1 MYEHLNT
8 LKAKYS
14 IVGNCDE
21 LNRALDTAL
30 KVAPVDLSVLVVG
43 ENGTGKEVFPR
54 IIHEASRRRS
64 KRYMAVNCGAIPEG
78 TIDSELFGHIKGAY
92 TGAVDNGEGYFG
104 AANGGTLFLD
114 EVGELPL
121 STQARLL
128 RVLETGEYIP
138 VGSSEPKRTD
148 VRIVAA
154 TNVNLPEAI
163 RRGRFR
169 QDLYY
174 RLNAVSIQVP
184 PLRERGRDVE
194 LLFRKFALQMEEKY
208 GMQPVRLTPEATQM
222 LCAYSWP
229 GNVRQLLHAVENMSI
244 TCTERTIT
252 PELLKPYLPEEH
264 LAGHVT
270 VAGERQDGEYSYQK
284 ERELIFH
291 MLLSLRKEVEEL
303 CSAMGQ
309 SGHAHT
315 SAPVISNLL
324 PSPEPTA
331 VNDAI
336 VELTTDDG
344 ATVMDAE
351 RELIRRALERNG
363 GKRSAAAREIGLSER
378 TLYRKIK
385 EYGLD

>member
-1 MYEHLNT
+1 MYEHLKS

-54 IIHEASRRRS
+54 IIHEASRRKA

-78 TIDSELFGHIKGAY
+78 TIDSELFGHVKGAY
-92 TGAVDNGEGYFG
+92 TGAVDHGEGYFG

-138 VGSSEPKRTD
+138 VGSSEAKRTD

-194 LLFRKFALQMEEKY
+194 LLFRMFSLQMQDKY

-222 LCAYSWP
+222 LCAYPWP

-264 LAGHVT
+264 LAGHVA

-291 MLLSLRKEVEEL
+291 MLLTLRKEVEEL
-303 CSAMGQ
+303 RAAVGQ
-309 SGHAHT
+309 GGHDHT
-315 SAPVISNLL
+315 STPVLSNLL
-324 PSPEPTA
+324 PSLGSATT
-331 VNDAI
+331 DDI
-336 VELTTDDG
+336 VELTTDDA
-344 ATVMDAE
+344 ATVTDAE

-363 GKRSAAAREIGLSER
+363 GKRSAAARDIGLSER

-385 EYGLD
+385 EYGLE